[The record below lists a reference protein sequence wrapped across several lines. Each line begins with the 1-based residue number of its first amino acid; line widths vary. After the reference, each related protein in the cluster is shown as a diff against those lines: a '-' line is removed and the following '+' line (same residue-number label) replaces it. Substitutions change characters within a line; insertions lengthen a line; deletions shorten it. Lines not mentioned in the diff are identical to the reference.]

1 MKFKDLTKEDIN
13 LIRSTYEKNPSKEG
27 GQKALGI
34 IFNRT
39 PRTIRNWA
47 RRLGIGVMAKNIVD
61 PAKIMIYDIE
71 TPRVKFWAWRSG
83 KQFLNGN
90 DLVDEP
96 SNDPRIITV
105 AWKWFGDNKI
115 HTLRW
120 DKDQSDEGL
129 IEEFLEEYNQAD
141 MVVGINNDKFD
152 NRWINARASKYGFY
166 VNMHVKSLDLQKQ
179 ARRFF
184 YLPSYTLKFLCRH
197 FDVTMKL
204 SHEGIIMWDKIQ
216 TGTPEEQ
223 EEYLG
228 KMEKYNRGD
237 IVSTEE
243 VYLKMIPYL
252 NHISHLGVVRG
263 GNKFSCKHCGGTNIE
278 LVNTVYTSAGTIQRI
293 MRCKDDGAQYKISNR
308 EYLNFVGDENTK

>member
-1 MKFKDLTKEDIN
+1 MQFKNLTKRDID
-13 LIRSTYEKNPSKEG
+13 LIRNTYEKNPSRKN
-27 GQKALGI
+27 GQMALSTL
-34 IFNRT
+34 FDVDR
-39 PRTIRNWA
+39 RTIRKWA
-47 RRLGIGVMAKNIVD
+47 KKLGIGVLSTNIVD

-96 SNDPRIITV
+96 NNDPRIITV

-120 DKDQSDEGL
+120 DKDQSDKIL
-129 IEEFLEEYNQAD
+129 IKEFLKEYNKAD

-184 YLPSYTLKFLCRH
+184 WLPSYALKFLCRH
-197 FDVTMKL
+197 FNVTMKL
-204 SHEGIIMWDKIQ
+204 SHEGIIMWEKIQ
-216 TGTPEEQ
+216 TGTEEEQ
-223 EEYLG
+223 EEYLR
-228 KMEKYNRGD
+228 KMEEYNRGD

-252 NHISHLGVVRG
+252 NHVSHLGIIRG
-263 GNKFSCKHCGGTNIE
+263 GEKHSCKHCGGDNIE
-278 LVNTVYTSAGTIQRI
+278 LVKTVHTAAGTIQRI
-293 MRCKDDGAQYKISNR
+293 MRCRDDGAQYKLSNR
-308 EYLNFVGDENTK
+308 EYLKFVGNA